1 MSEEGLKLKG
11 HYILIAHNR
20 RFLSF
25 GLYWEELSSY
35 TQTVFYIY
43 LNNILFL

>member
-20 RFLSF
+20 PFLSF
-25 GLYWEELSSY
+25 GLYCEESSSY
-35 TQTVFYIY
+35 ADCFLY
-43 LNNILFL
+43 LPK